1 MKRINFILV
10 FLLSV
15 TCVFAEDNI
24 LPKWALGGFA
34 RPEGVN
40 PLISPTDA
48 TSFLCPVKGTPVKWE
63 CADTFNPAAVVK
75 DGKIVVLYR
84 AEDDPTA
91 GIGGRT
97 SRVGYAETEDGIH
110 IDNRLKVPVVYPDGS
125 AISNTYEWPGGV
137 EDPRVVEAEI
147 DGKTVYVMTHTS
159 WNKKVARLSIA
170 TSTDLKTWTHHG
182 PAFKDALG
190 GKFANLACKSGS
202 IVTEVRDGRLKAARI
217 EIGGKQKYF
226 MYWGESWV
234 CGATSDDLIHWEPI
248 VGDDGE
254 LNYLVRPRNGYFDSQ
269 LTECG
274 PPAILTQDGIVLIY
288 NGKNKSGAN
297 GDPFYAPNTYA
308 AGQMLFSREDP
319 LKLLDRLDKPFFRPM
334 ADFEKS
340 GQYAAGTVFVE
351 GLAYHR
357 DKWFLYYG
365 CADSFVGVAVYDP
378 ATSQRVGDP
387 LVIAD
392 GVPEGV
398 INQMTG
404 LGSGKMRCHV
414 HSYSGMVN
422 DGESPFY
429 LNASYICQGRK
440 WCDTSTDTPWVVME
454 FTDIYSIRRVV
465 FRDVGDREAN
475 CGNVPEY
482 WLYSKVESSDPWTL
496 LAHEE
501 NVADKAEKDI
511 SFPEVEARYVKLVV
525 KRGIRPSGEEDS
537 AIRLYG
543 LDIYGEYS
551 RPATRSDGNVSI
563 GKTILTSF
571 DNASVTGNALN
582 LITGTPLTIAPWRFS
597 KGEPD
602 TSPYRYVVIDLE
614 HMYDIKRFVIWDARS
629 MDTNATNL
637 SNYSIMVSEEKPDLS
652 LIGKKGDD
660 NTCWKTVAEKKNAST
675 LNKKVVYLSNPV
687 RARYVKLVI
696 PRTNITMNNV
706 DSPMLFAFHVY
717 GTEADVDGIQAS
729 GPAEPVPTHAV
740 YDLQGRRINGT
751 THGGVRIEDGR
762 VVMDVG
768 LSECRPRYSV
778 TSSSPR

>member
-308 AGQMLFSREDP
+308 AGQMLFSKNDP

-351 GLAYHR
+351 GLVYHK

-378 ATSQRVGDP
+378 ASTPKTGDP
-387 LVIAD
+387 LVLAD
-392 GVPEGV
+392 NIPDGV
-398 INQMTG
+398 INQMTS
-404 LGSGKMRCHV
+404 LTSGKMRCHV
-414 HSYSGMVN
+414 HSCSGMVN

-454 FTDIYSIRRVV
+454 FTDIYSINRVA
-465 FRDVGDREAN
+465 FKDVGEREAN

-482 WLYSKVESSDPWTL
+482 WVYVRVDQSDPWTL
-496 LAHEE
+496 VAHEV

-511 SFPEVEARYVKLVV
+511 SFPKVEARYVKLVV

-629 MDTNATNL
+629 MDENAFNI

-652 LIGKKGDD
+652 LIGKRGDD
-660 NTCWKTVAEKKNAST
+660 NSCWTSVAEKKNAST

-687 RARYVKLVI
+687 RARYVKLLI
-696 PRTNITMNNV
+696 PRTTTSMNNV
-706 DSPMLFAFHVY
+706 DSPELFAFHIY
-717 GTEADVDGIQAS
+717 GTEADTDGIQNINYNRDADC
-729 GPAEPVPTHAV
+729 PKAV
-740 YDLQGRRINGT
+740 CDLQGRRIHDTSYRGI
-751 THGGVRIEDGR
+751 RIEDGR
-762 VVMDVG
+762 LVVG
-768 LSECRPRYSV
+768 Q
-778 TSSSPR
+778 